1 MKGDKDNLKEE
12 LRYLILQKEKEGKVC
27 FMTVDGLASIDTEEF
42 IKQPTEGLLYDL
54 NRDKVT
60 ILSFMDEPKWVNDY
74 AVALVISKLKDDLEK
89 IYQKN
94 SIINI
99 KEYSK
104 SYLAN
109 RLGVLITWAKEL
121 PEPYKNDFFSTLD
134 SW

>member
-74 AVALVISKLKDDLEK
+74 AVAMVISKLKEYYD
-89 IYQKN
+89 KN
-94 SIINI
+94 KQSI
-99 KEYSK
+99 
-104 SYLAN
+104 
-109 RLGVLITWAKEL
+109 
-121 PEPYKNDFFSTLD
+121 
-134 SW
+134 